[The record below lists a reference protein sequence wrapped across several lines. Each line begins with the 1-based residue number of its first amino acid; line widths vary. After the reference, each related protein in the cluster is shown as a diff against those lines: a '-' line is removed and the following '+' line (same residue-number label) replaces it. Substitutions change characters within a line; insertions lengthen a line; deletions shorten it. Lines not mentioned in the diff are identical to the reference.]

1 MIDLPVILFMRAIW
15 EKKKNNKLNS
25 ISPANDWS
33 AQMTF
38 SWRSPSHV
46 PATIK
51 KKTIV
56 ENAAPSLSFVSNGRK
71 DFDSQS
77 KCLLSL
83 EGSILLKADGVLMI
97 LWLFDILKTFIS
109 LIPLHITG
117 ASPGEC
123 LISPCAEHRGRFR
136 LLQEHS
142 HLGFEET
149 TPPPPTYA
157 RPPLIF
163 PVPLTETKILSSVTY
178 GCIINEIR
186 ICIVLKTRDGVW
198 CGGWGGRKLVHVC
211 TQAQTSPRCA
221 RTCQSSTT
229 KLVCDV
235 AHDNQSD
242 STEERGARLLSCHL
256 CCSGISWQLI
266 WKVACFVRNV

>member
-1 MIDLPVILFMRAIW
+1 
-15 EKKKNNKLNS
+15 
-25 ISPANDWS
+25 
-33 AQMTF
+33 MTF
-38 SWRSPSHV
+38 SWRSHSH
-46 PATIK
+46 ATIK
-51 KKTIV
+51 RDNSG
-56 ENAAPSLSFVSNGRK
+56 NAAPSLSFVSNGRK

-149 TPPPPTYA
+149 PPPPMPG
-157 RPPLIF
+157 PPLIF
-163 PVPLTETKILSSVTY
+163 PVPLTETKIPSSVTY

-186 ICIVLKTRDGVW
+186 ICIVLRTGDGVW
-198 CGGWGGRKLVHVC
+198 RGG
-211 TQAQTSPRCA
+211 
-221 RTCQSSTT
+221 
-229 KLVCDV
+229 
-235 AHDNQSD
+235 
-242 STEERGARLLSCHL
+242 EGA
-256 CCSGISWQLI
+256 GE
-266 WKVACFVRNV
+266 

>member
-198 CGGWGGRKLVHVC
+198 CGGGGGGRE
-211 TQAQTSPRCA
+211 
-221 RTCQSSTT
+221 
-229 KLVCDV
+229 
-235 AHDNQSD
+235 N
-242 STEERGARLLSCHL
+242 
-256 CCSGISWQLI
+256 
-266 WKVACFVRNV
+266 